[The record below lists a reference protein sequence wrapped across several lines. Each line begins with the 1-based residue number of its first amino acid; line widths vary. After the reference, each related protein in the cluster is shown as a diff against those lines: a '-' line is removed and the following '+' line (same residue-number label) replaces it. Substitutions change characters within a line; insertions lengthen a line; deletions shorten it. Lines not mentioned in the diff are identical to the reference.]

1 MRNSTL
7 SLAVLGAVAALALS
21 ACGSGGSSNS
31 SSGGGGSSGG
41 AKGVSAMCKLANPPK
56 SSAVAP
62 SSGAPAKVA
71 NASGKVGVILP
82 DTTSSTRY
90 TLYDAPLLKQSFD
103 AAGIQ
108 SDIQNAQGDTA
119 KFQSIA
125 QSMIGEGV
133 KVLLIDSID
142 STSGIAIEQQATAAG
157 IKVIDYDRVNL
168 GGSAAYYVSFDNE

>member
-1 MRNSTL
+1 
-7 SLAVLGAVAALALS
+7 
-21 ACGSGGSSNS
+21 
-31 SSGGGGSSGG
+31 
-41 AKGVSAMCKLANPPK
+41 MCKLANPPK

>member
-1 MRNSTL
+1 MRLLSRVTSWLRLWSLRSTADRFRVESICWTRRAKASIVRTTGRHDSMRNSTL
-7 SLAVLGAVAALALS
+7 SLAVLGTVAALALS

-71 NASGKVGVILP
+71 NASGKVGVILR

-90 TLYDAPLLKQSFD
+90 TLYDAPLLSPSTRPVFSRTFRTRRVTPPSFSRSRR
-103 AAGIQ
+103 A
-108 SDIQNAQGDTA
+108 
-119 KFQSIA
+119 
-125 QSMIGEGV
+125 
-133 KVLLIDSID
+133 
-142 STSGIAIEQQATAAG
+142 
-157 IKVIDYDRVNL
+157 
-168 GGSAAYYVSFDNE
+168 